1 MRHDATRDLFR
12 YWNEVRE
19 PRASPERDEIDPGEI
34 RHVLADTFILEA
46 RRDGTFPLR
55 LSGTRVDALWLANL
69 RDRCFL
75 DLWGD
80 DRHSVAAALWTVMDG
95 TSPVVLGAK
104 AKAKGRPEVSV
115 EGLLLPLRHH
125 GRTHSLIL
133 GALSV
138 AQPTS
143 WVGLVPIERLRL
155 ISLRVVM
162 PEDAVDL
169 PVIARGSDPVEA
181 NPERHGHLTVYVG
194 GRRNANPA

>member
-55 LSGTRVDALWLANL
+55 LSGTRVDALWLSNL
-69 RDRCFL
+69 RDHCFL

-80 DRHSVAAALWTVMDG
+80 DRHAIAAALWTVMDG

-104 AKAKGRPEVSV
+104 AKPRGRPEVSA

-133 GALSV
+133 GAFSI
-138 AQPTS
+138 ARSAP
-143 WVGLVPIERLRL
+143 WIGLMPIERLRL
-155 ISLRVVM
+155 ISLRVIM
-162 PEDAVDL
+162 SDEAVSL
-169 PVIARGSDPVEA
+169 PVMQGNPAPIEA
-181 NPERHGHLTVYVG
+181 NPQKHGHLTVYAG
-194 GRRNANPA
+194 GGGNVT